1 MSKKAAPALRVP
13 EATILEL
20 MVRQDGN
27 SHPTVA
33 QAQVRMALE
42 STALVRMAPAL
53 ARTAP
58 ESMAPA
64 LARTALVR
72 MAPALVRM
80 ALESTALVRMAR
92 ESTVLARILGR
103 QALTARVAIGA
114 APALGSLARCLS
126 PSQRSSFRSLVCS
139 SP

>member
-27 SHPTVA
+27 SHPTVG
-33 QAQVRMALE
+33 QALVRMALE

-53 ARTAP
+53 VRMAP

-64 LARTALVR
+64 LAR
-72 MAPALVRM
+72 MAQVRM

-126 PSQRSSFRSLVCS
+126 PSERSSFRSLVCS